1 MSRRGI
7 GRLGEPSASTRFP
20 LSPPHHPTN
29 PPGFGDDGSDGDG
42 FVDDGPSRADM
53 SNNWGGEKK
62 FVPSDRSAGGD
73 RGDRGFTD
81 RGDRGFT
88 DRAPTSGGFA
98 ETYGPDRGA
107 PRRDEGGGL
116 AERYGPDRS
125 IPADAGGPSRAD
137 TVNSW
142 GEKKAFVPSSDGGGG
157 GPGVDAPRGP
167 SAADVEDRW
176 SKKVHPS
183 SDGGSAPGSVAGG
196 DDGRG
201 PAGRADGADVWRSST
216 SRGPT
221 PTPGDAPPSA
231 GGARPRLAL
240 KPRTLP
246 LPADAAA
253 VEGAASASADGGGA
267 SANPFGAARP
277 REAVLKDKGVDW
289 RAEDAKLDAGRRN
302 AARAPASK
310 DGGDAAAAA
319 PRSDVGGEPA
329 AAAADAGDAAAD
341 GVAKLTVSSEADAK
355 TPVAAEAPAKE
366 RW

>member
-1 MSRRGI
+1 
-7 GRLGEPSASTRFP
+7 
-20 LSPPHHPTN
+20 
-29 PPGFGDDGSDGDG
+29 
-42 FVDDGPSRADM
+42 M

-62 FVPSDRSAGGD
+62 FVPSDRAGGGD
-73 RGDRGFTD
+73 RGDRGFSD

-125 IPADAGGPSRAD
+125 IPADGGGPSRAD

-157 GPGVDAPRGP
+157 AGVDAPRGP

-183 SDGGSAPGSVAGG
+183 SDGGCSAPGSVAGG

-221 PTPGDAPPSA
+221 LTPGDAPPSA

-253 VEGAASASADGGGA
+253 LDGASASADGGA

-302 AARAPASK
+302 AARAPTSK
-310 DGGDAAAAA
+310 DGGDAAAPP
-319 PRSDVGGEPA
+319 PRSDAGSEPPA
-329 AAAADAGDAAAD
+329 AGDASNAAAD
-341 GVAKLTVSSEADAK
+341 GVSKLTVSSEGGAK